1 MLYLFILIPGLTNFV
16 AGDNDI
22 AFNTSVLTSHYCFVN
37 ESTIRIKDSNVNII
51 NYTGDWI
58 IIMASNNIDLLMAPA
73 NGTNC
78 TLTTSSVAPY
88 SDTIYVIQII
98 IFLVTVLVSCANI
111 MLHLFIKELQTISGA
126 LIVSLCV
133 FSVLG
138 TSFLLVNTTLTDQ
151 RNGELCAV
159 SFYIACPI
167 IFLYDSS
174 KLCSLIH
181 FSHLMYYSYKMSS
194 AIHNKKSILCKYA
207 TLIVVLSI
215 ICSASVIL
223 VDLLVSKSAFET
235 THGRCTVLF
244 DPSNF
249 GSRSVILYSAL
260 LTLYNFIEIGFMIA
274 GLVLYYLTTRR
285 CCSMATRD
293 VKISIALNCTIGIN
307 TGLTVVL
314 YCLQVEGDINYAVAS
329 SGSVLEQLLLFC
341 LFVTSSKVLSHL
353 HCNHAS
359 NSSIYTVQPV

>member
-1 MLYLFILIPGLTNFV
+1 MNTTMFVLFILFPGLINFV

-22 AFNTSVLTSHYCFVN
+22 VFNESVLTSHYCFVN

-58 IIMASNNIDLLMAPA
+58 IIMATNNIDLLVAPA

-98 IFLVTVLVSCANI
+98 IFLVTILVSCANI

-133 FSVLG
+133 FAIL
-138 TSFLLVNTTLTDQ
+138 TSSFFLVNTALTDQ

-159 SFYIACPI
+159 SLYVAFPA

-181 FSHLMYYSYKMSS
+181 FSHLMYYSYKISTPM
-194 AIHNKKSILCKYA
+194 HDKKSTLCKYA

-223 VDLLVSKSAFET
+223 VDLLVSKTAFKT
-235 THGRCTVLF
+235 THGRCTVLL

-249 GSRSVILYSAL
+249 GSGSVILYAAL
-260 LTLYNFIEIGFMIA
+260 VTLYNLIEIGFMIV
-274 GLVLYYLTTRR
+274 GLVFYYLTTRQ

-314 YCLQVEGDINYAVAS
+314 YCLQVEGDINYAVSS
-329 SGSVLEQLLLFC
+329 SGTIVEQSLLFC
-341 LFVTSSKVLSHL
+341 LFVTSSKVLGH
-353 HCNHAS
+353 
-359 NSSIYTVQPV
+359 